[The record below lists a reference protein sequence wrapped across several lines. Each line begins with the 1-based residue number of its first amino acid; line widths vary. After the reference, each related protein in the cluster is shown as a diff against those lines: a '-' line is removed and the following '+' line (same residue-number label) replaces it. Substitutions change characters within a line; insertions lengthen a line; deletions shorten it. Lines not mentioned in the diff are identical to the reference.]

1 MSEGQDKTS
10 LTAAQSGWKWAKRV
24 LRGLSVSMGI
34 MRKATVLIALIVSLL
49 FNGLLIFSSTVSG
62 AVSAMAATM
71 GLRTVAAR
79 QANELTRTSVEL
91 ATERAARD
99 TAERTNRR
107 QANEITRITAELGTI
122 KGRTSAQLAAERAA
136 RDTAEEMNRRQAN
149 EIARI
154 TAELGVIKGRAN
166 TITGRVNKRW
176 QNAATREIAAMPAEA
191 LPLVGVGV
199 IVAATAWE
207 INDMCAT
214 VRDMAELERLFDPSM
229 PDSEEVATVCG
240 KEVPN
245 RSEMAAALS
254 ESPGETW
261 DWVRGTFT
269 DFEWPDLSQ
278 DDVNSKAGKIWNDIK
293 QTFEDQHENIQL
305 WLNGDEGKGSVGI
318 EQVSHRL

>member
-34 MRKATVLIALIVSLL
+34 MRKATVLIALIVSLS

-79 QANELTRTSVEL
+79 QANELTHTSVEL
-91 ATERAARD
+91 AT
-99 TAERTNRR
+99 
-107 QANEITRITAELGTI
+107 
-122 KGRTSAQLAAERAA
+122 ERAA

>member
-1 MSEGQDKTS
+1 MSEGQDQTS

-34 MRKATVLIALIVSLL
+34 MRKATVLIALIVSLS

>member
-34 MRKATVLIALIVSLL
+34 MRKATVLIALIVSLS